1 MSNFTES
8 AQSQM
13 VEPADYNLHNILT
26 NLAVRVGEMEGLLK
40 AFREQWRDQDAA
52 ANLHRSVTH
61 GKIEL
66 LTLQVERLA
75 NDIMHLQQDFAE
87 FKNEVDDEV
96 IPFITVGKYARERKA
111 GARAVLVGI
120 YGGIVIL
127 ISSLAYVADR
137 LVGWLLH
144 KP

>member
-1 MSNFTES
+1 MIEG
-8 AQSQM
+8 
-13 VEPADYNLHNILT
+13 VDYNLHNILS
-26 NLAVRVGEMEGLLK
+26 NLATRVGEMEGLLK

-66 LTLQVERLA
+66 LTLQIERLA

-87 FKNEVDDEV
+87 FKEEVDVEV
-96 IPFITVGKYARERKA
+96 MPHIITGKYARERKA
-111 GARAVLVGI
+111 GAKAVLVGV
-120 YGGIVIL
+120 YGGVVVL
-127 ISSLAYVADR
+127 ISSLAYIADR

>member
-1 MSNFTES
+1 MSEG
-8 AQSQM
+8 
-13 VEPADYNLHNILT
+13 ADYNLHNILT

-66 LTLQVERLA
+66 LTLQIERLA

-87 FKNEVDDEV
+87 FKEEVDDEV
-96 IPFITVGKYARERKA
+96 MPVILTGRYARERKA
-111 GARAVLVGI
+111 GAKAVLVGL
-120 YGGIVIL
+120 YGGLVLL
-127 ISSLAYVADR
+127 ISSIAYIADR
-137 LVGWLLH
+137 LVNWFLH